1 MELYDIN
8 RVALI
13 ISPSETLLRWAIS
26 EEPALA
32 NDVDPEDTSEL
43 SSVYLLPD
51 FDDIEEADDW
61 LEDNFEVILETLL
74 EEWIPDDS
82 QWPDLLEFR
91 HLEKYADYSFSN
103 IVIDTTEEGYDADQ
117 D

>member
-13 ISPSETLLRWAIS
+13 ITPSLALVRWAIS
-26 EEPALA
+26 EDPSMAE
-32 NDVDPEDTSEL
+32 DVDEDDLSDL
-43 SSVYLLPD
+43 SSVYLLRD

-61 LEDNFEVILETLL
+61 LEDNFEPVLETLL
-74 EEWIPDDS
+74 EEWIPEDS
-82 QWPDLLEFR
+82 WPDRLEFI

-103 IVIDTTEEGYDADQ
+103 IVIDTVDPSYDSE
-117 D
+117 

>member
-13 ISPSETLLRWAIS
+13 VSPSTALLNWAIS
-26 EEPALA
+26 ETPAIA
-32 NDVDPEDTSEL
+32 EDVDPDDPSDL

-61 LEDNFEVILETLL
+61 LEDNFQTVLETLL

-82 QWPDLLEFR
+82 LWPERLEFK
-91 HLEKYADYSFSN
+91 HLEKYAEYSFSN
-103 IVIDTTEEGYDADQ
+103 IVIDTVDPDYDE
-117 D
+117 